1 MGSTMGILIGI
12 SGAYIL
18 TDLAPR
24 TPGVGGGGAAAS
36 HISPI
41 FISNDLLNVWIL
53 SVLLSIGAGAYPAWK
68 ASRLSPL
75 EALRG

>member
-1 MGSTMGILIGI
+1 MKAIGAKPRFILSLFLSEALLIGLIGSTMGILIGI

-24 TPGVGGGGAAAS
+24 TPGFGGGGAAGS

-41 FISNDLLNVWIL
+41 LIPND
-53 SVLLSIGAGAYPAWK
+53 SS
-68 ASRLSPL
+68 
-75 EALRG
+75 

>member
-1 MGSTMGILIGI
+1 MGILIGI

-24 TPGVGGGGAAAS
+24 TPGFGGGGAAGS

-41 FISNDLLNVWIL
+41 LIPND
-53 SVLLSIGAGAYPAWK
+53 SS
-68 ASRLSPL
+68 
-75 EALRG
+75 